1 MTSLPTES
9 WESAMSETM
18 TYAAAFQRAMGD
30 EMERDETIFVLG
42 TDLYVRGGHFAQVK
56 GLGERFG
63 RARVRDTPISE
74 AAMVAAGV
82 GSAMHGMRPVVDLNF
97 ADFAMGAMDE
107 IVNQA
112 AKMRYMFGAK
122 VPLVIRGSSG
132 VGLFAA
138 QHTNSV
144 ESWFAATPGLVVATP
159 ATPADAGGLL
169 VQALRGDDPVI
180 FLMHKRLSSVRGEVD
195 AADRSR
201 SRSARPRRARGRRRH
216 ADHVLVHGAPGARG
230 RRGGGR
236 RRHLRR
242 GHRPAHRRAARPRRP
257 INESVR
263 KTGRVVLLSD
273 APTVGGVLAEVAAGI
288 QESVL
293 DYLDAPIVRL
303 GGRHAPIPHSPP
315 LFEALVPSLDRSPPP
330 CARSSGWRS
339 DARLRHG
346 RRRLRRP
353 LARERP
359 GGGPRGRA
367 LRIAR
372 RRPRTSRA
380 RPPTPTASSSRRIRS
395 GPSTSPRSARACA

>member
-1 MTSLPTES
+1 MGV
-9 WESAMSETM
+9 AMSETM
-18 TYAAAFQRAMGD
+18 TYAAAFQRAMID

-63 RARVRDTPISE
+63 PARVRDTPISE

-112 AKMRYMFGAK
+112 AKMRYMFGAR

-180 FLMHKRLSSVRGEVD
+180 FLMHKRLASVRGEVD
-195 AADRSR
+195 LPIQPLPFGKAAIAREGSDVTLITYSFTLRQALEAAEAVESDGISVEVIDLRTVAPLDRET
-201 SRSARPRRARGRRRH
+201 
-216 ADHVLVHGAPGARG
+216 V
-230 RRGGGR
+230 
-236 RRHLRR
+236 
-242 GHRPAHRRAARPRRP
+242 
-257 INESVR
+257 NESVR

-293 DYLDAPIVRL
+293 EYLDAPIVRL

-315 LFEALVPSLDRSPPP
+315 LFEALVPSLDSVS
-330 CARSSGWRS
+330 A
-339 DARLRHG
+339 
-346 RRRLRRP
+346 
-353 LARERP
+353 
-359 GGGPRGRA
+359 A
-367 LRIAR
+367 LRDIVGVAV
-372 RRPRTSRA
+372 
-380 RPPTPTASSSRRIRS
+380 
-395 GPSTSPRSARACA
+395 

>member
-1 MTSLPTES
+1 
-9 WESAMSETM
+9 MSETM

-63 RARVRDTPISE
+63 QARVRDTPISE

-169 VQALRGDDPVI
+169 VTALRGDDPVV

-195 AADRSR
+195 VPIEPIPFGKASVAREGTDVTVITYSFTVRQALEAAEAVAADGISVEVIDLRT
-201 SRSARPRRARGRRRH
+201 
-216 ADHVLVHGAPGARG
+216 VAPLDRDT
-230 RRGGGR
+230 
-236 RRHLRR
+236 
-242 GHRPAHRRAARPRRP
+242 

-273 APTVGGVLAEVAAGI
+273 SPTVGGVLAEVAAGI
-288 QESVL
+288 QETVL

-303 GGRHAPIPHSPP
+303 GGRHSPIPHSPP
-315 LFEALVPSLDRSPPP
+315 LFEALVPSLESVS
-330 CARSSGWRS
+330 A
-339 DARLRHG
+339 
-346 RRRLRRP
+346 
-353 LARERP
+353 
-359 GGGPRGRA
+359 A
-367 LRIAR
+367 LRDIVGVAV
-372 RRPRTSRA
+372 
-380 RPPTPTASSSRRIRS
+380 
-395 GPSTSPRSARACA
+395 

>member
-1 MTSLPTES
+1 
-9 WESAMSETM
+9 MSETM
-18 TYAAAFQRAMGD
+18 TYAAAFQRAMID

-63 RARVRDTPISE
+63 PARVRDTPISE

-82 GSAMHGMRPVVDLNF
+82 GSAMRGMRPVVDLNF

-112 AKMRYMFGAK
+112 AKMRYMFGAR

-159 ATPADAGGLL
+159 ATPADVGGLL

-180 FLMHKRLSSVRGEVD
+180 FLMHKRLASVRGEVD
-195 AADRSR
+195 L
-201 SRSARPRRARGRRRH
+201 PHQPLPFG
-216 ADHVLVHGAPGARG
+216 
-230 RRGGGR
+230 
-236 RRHLRR
+236 
-242 GHRPAHRRAARPRRP
+242 RAAIARDGSDVTLITYSFTLRQALDAAAAVEPEGISVEVIDLRTVAPLDRDT

-273 APTVGGVLAEVAAGI
+273 APIVGGVLAEVAAGI
-288 QESVL
+288 QESAL
-293 DYLDAPIVRL
+293 EYLDAPIVRL

-315 LFEALVPSLDRSPPP
+315 LFEALVPSLDSVS
-330 CARSSGWRS
+330 A
-339 DARLRHG
+339 
-346 RRRLRRP
+346 
-353 LARERP
+353 
-359 GGGPRGRA
+359 A
-367 LRIAR
+367 LREIVGVAV
-372 RRPRTSRA
+372 
-380 RPPTPTASSSRRIRS
+380 
-395 GPSTSPRSARACA
+395 

>member
-1 MTSLPTES
+1 
-9 WESAMSETM
+9 MSETM

-63 RARVRDTPISE
+63 QARVRDTPISE

-82 GSAMHGMRPVVDLNF
+82 GAAMHGMRPVVDLNF

-169 VQALRGDDPVI
+169 VQALRGDDPVV

-195 AADRSR
+195 VPIEPIPFGKAAVAREGTDVTLITYSFTVRQALEAAEAVRPTASRVEVDRPAHGGPAR
-201 SRSARPRRARGRRRH
+201 PRHDQRVGAQDRPRRAPERRADRRRRARRGRGGH
-216 ADHVLVHGAPGARG
+216 PGDGARLPRRADRAARRAPLPDSALAAALRG
-230 RRGGGR
+230 ARAIARERLGGPARHRRRGGLMLEFVTAADIFGGPS
-236 RRHLRR
+236 LENDQAA
-242 GHRPAHRRAARPRRP
+242 GRAACATRR
-257 INESVR
+257 S
-263 KTGRVVLLSD
+263 T
-273 APTVGGVLAEVAAGI
+273 
-288 QESVL
+288 
-293 DYLDAPIVRL
+293 
-303 GGRHAPIPHSPP
+303 
-315 LFEALVPSLDRSPPP
+315 
-330 CARSSGWRS
+330 
-339 DARLRHG
+339 
-346 RRRLRRP
+346 
-353 LARERP
+353 
-359 GGGPRGRA
+359 
-367 LRIAR
+367 
-372 RRPRTSRA
+372 RPRTSRA
-380 RPPTPTASSSRRIRS
+380 RPPAPTGSSSPRT
-395 GPSTSPRSARACA
+395 PSAPITSPRSGRACA